1 MPWNAKAAKGF
12 SKKAGKS
19 KVASRQWAH
28 IADSVLK
35 KTGNE
40 GLAIRT
46 ASGVVKKRGRR
57 K

>member
-1 MPWNAKAAKGF
+1 VPWSAKSAKGF

-46 ASGVVKKRGRR
+46 ASGVVKKRGHV

>member
-1 MPWNAKAAKGF
+1 MPWAAKQAKGF

-19 KVASRQWAH
+19 KFASRQWAKV
-28 IADSVLK
+28 ADAVLK

-46 ASGVVKKRGRR
+46 ASGVVKKRG